1 MATPPLESLAT
12 EEDNDVAS
20 ASAGPSFKDTTES
33 GKTSRPKSSAGTSI
47 ETSHSTSPKGGTG
60 KRQQDDET
68 LTVNDRVRIL
78 EDTAW

>member
-20 ASAGPSFKDTTES
+20 AGPSVKDTTES
-33 GKTSRPKSSAGTSI
+33 GKTSRPKSSAATSI
-47 ETSHSTSPKGGTG
+47 ETSRSTSPKGGNG